1 MSTFISFQD
10 ILPDPN
16 NTIGEAGQ
24 VAGTAGPGFANVSLT
39 SDQKTMKDFTNS
51 GRILARA
58 IAAHRW
64 KIKIAYNPLTRD
76 EFDRIY
82 TFLIHR
88 RGGINPFFVSLPQY
102 RVPKDTSFATF
113 STNSSNKLAV
123 PSGSTVLAG
132 ATSGLFEKSGYNFNT
147 NGTPTPGDLFTVE
160 DPGNSNH
167 LKAYMVTRVE
177 TSSAYLNGS
186 VQPSGNTQI
195 RVHFTPGASKL
206 MNAGAKLVFHNPLIK
221 VISTRDIQQYALNT
235 NNLYSYSLDLQEV
248 Q

>member
-1 MSTFISFQD
+1 MSFSSFQN

-24 VAGTAGPGFANVSLT
+24 AAGTAGPGFATVSLT
-39 SDQKTMKDFTNS
+39 SEQPTMKDFTNG
-51 GRILARA
+51 GRLLARA
-58 IAAHRW
+58 IASHAW
-64 KIKIAYNPLTRD
+64 KIKIGYNPLTQA

-82 TFLIHR
+82 TFLLHR
-88 RGGINPFFVSLPQY
+88 RGSINPFFVSLPQY
-102 RVPKDTSFATF
+102 RTPRDANFATY
-113 STNSSNKLAV
+113 STTPSNKLE
-123 PSGSTVLAG
+123 VLSNTNVFAG
-132 ATSGLFEKSGYNFNT
+132 ATSGFFQQIGYNFNT

-160 DPGNSNH
+160 DSANSNH

-177 TSSAYLNGS
+177 TNSNYLNTAA
-186 VQPSGNTQI
+186 QPGVAQLRI
-195 RVHFTPGASKL
+195 HFTPGASKT

-235 NNLYSYSLDLQEV
+235 DNLYSYSLDLREV

>member
-64 KIKIAYNPLTRD
+64 KIKISYNPLTRD

-82 TFLIHR
+82 TFLI
-88 RGGINPFFVSLPQY
+88 Y
-102 RVPKDTSFATF
+102 
-113 STNSSNKLAV
+113 
-123 PSGSTVLAG
+123 
-132 ATSGLFEKSGYNFNT
+132 
-147 NGTPTPGDLFTVE
+147 DLIT
-160 DPGNSNH
+160 
-167 LKAYMVTRVE
+167 
-177 TSSAYLNGS
+177 
-186 VQPSGNTQI
+186 
-195 RVHFTPGASKL
+195 
-206 MNAGAKLVFHNPLIK
+206 
-221 VISTRDIQQYALNT
+221 
-235 NNLYSYSLDLQEV
+235 
-248 Q
+248 

>member
-1 MSTFISFQD
+1 MSFSSFQN

-24 VAGTAGPGFANVSLT
+24 AAGTAGPGFATVSLT
-39 SDQKTMKDFTNS
+39 SEQPTMKDFTNG
-51 GRILARA
+51 GRLLARA
-58 IAAHRW
+58 IASHAW
-64 KIKIAYNPLTRD
+64 KIKIGYNPLTQT

-82 TFLIHR
+82 TFLLHR
-88 RGGINPFFVSLPQY
+88 RGSINPFFVSLPQY
-102 RVPKDTSFATF
+102 RTPRDANFATY
-113 STNSSNKLAV
+113 STTPSNKLE
-123 PSGSTVLAG
+123 VLSNTNVSAG
-132 ATSGLFEKSGYNFNT
+132 ATSGFFQQIGYNFNT

-160 DPGNSNH
+160 DSANSNH

-177 TSSAYLNGS
+177 TNSNYLNTAA
-186 VQPSGNTQI
+186 QPGVAQLRI
-195 RVHFTPGASKL
+195 HFTPGASKT

-235 NNLYSYSLDLQEV
+235 DNLYSYSLDLREV

>member
-1 MSTFISFQD
+1 MSFSSFQN

-24 VAGTAGPGFANVSLT
+24 AAGTAGPGFATVSLT
-39 SDQKTMKDFTNS
+39 SDQPTMKDFTNG
-51 GRILARA
+51 GRLLARA
-58 IAAHRW
+58 IASHAW
-64 KIKIAYNPLTRD
+64 KIKIGYNPLTQT

-82 TFLIHR
+82 TFLLHR
-88 RGGINPFFVSLPQY
+88 RGSINPFFVSLPQY
-102 RVPKDTSFATF
+102 RTPRDANFATY
-113 STNSSNKLAV
+113 STTPSNKLE
-123 PSGSTVLAG
+123 VLSNTNVFAG
-132 ATSGLFEKSGYNFNT
+132 ATSGFFQQIGYNFNT

-160 DPGNSNH
+160 DSANSNH

-177 TSSAYLNGS
+177 TNSNYLNTAA
-186 VQPSGNTQI
+186 QPGVAQLRI
-195 RVHFTPGASKL
+195 HFTPGASKT

-235 NNLYSYSLDLQEV
+235 DNLYSYSLDLREV

>member
-1 MSTFISFQD
+1 MSFSSFQN

-24 VAGTAGPGFANVSLT
+24 AAGTAGPGFATVSLT
-39 SDQKTMKDFTNS
+39 SEQPTMKDFTNG
-51 GRILARA
+51 GRLLARA
-58 IAAHRW
+58 IASHAW
-64 KIKIAYNPLTRD
+64 KIKIGYNPLTQT

-82 TFLIHR
+82 TFLLHR
-88 RGGINPFFVSLPQY
+88 RGSINPFFVSLPQY
-102 RVPKDTSFATF
+102 RTPRDANFATY
-113 STNSSNKLAV
+113 STTPSNKLE
-123 PSGSTVLAG
+123 VLSNTNVFAG
-132 ATSGLFEKSGYNFNT
+132 ATSGFFQQIGYNFNT

-160 DPGNSNH
+160 DSANSNH

-177 TSSAYLNGS
+177 TNSNYLNTAA
-186 VQPSGNTQI
+186 QPGVAQLRI
-195 RVHFTPGASKL
+195 HFTPGASKT

-235 NNLYSYSLDLQEV
+235 DNLYSYSLDLREV